1 MRAHDCAG
9 QERRLSNVIKKI
21 VMLLVLAFAVFYV
34 VTKPAAAANLVEST
48 ASFIGDLFTSIVRF
62 FGALLS

>member
-1 MRAHDCAG
+1 
-9 QERRLSNVIKKI
+9 LSNVIKKI
-21 VMLLVLAFAVFYV
+21 VMLLVLAFAIFYV

-48 ASFIGDLFTSIVRF
+48 ASFIGDLFTSVVRF